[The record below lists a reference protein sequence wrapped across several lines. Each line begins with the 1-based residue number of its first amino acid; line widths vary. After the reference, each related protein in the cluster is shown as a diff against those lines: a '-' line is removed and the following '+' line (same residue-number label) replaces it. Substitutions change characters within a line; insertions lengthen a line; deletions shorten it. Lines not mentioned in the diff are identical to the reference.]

1 MLISLAE
8 DYRKSSSIV
17 LVESLTLI
25 AIALEIALVVVCT
38 VVVDAAYNVA
48 LGIAIDLGIAL
59 LLDKANNLALFVFDV
74 VRHNFSFSVQGHNVH
89 NPKHRCQDERR
100 SLYFL
105 PVCKQE

>member
-8 DYRKSSSIV
+8 DYKKSSSIV
-17 LVESLTLI
+17 LVESLSLI

-59 LLDKANNLALFVFDV
+59 LLDKTNNLALFVFDV
-74 VRHNFSFSVQGHNVH
+74 VRHKIRPWSYG
-89 NPKHRCQDERR
+89 
-100 SLYFL
+100 
-105 PVCKQE
+105 